1 MIKKIF
7 FLLLFNGLYNNKCNC
22 NCFRFNDNFLIYI
35 IDNDLQNITN
45 KNYMPYKSE
54 QKYDFF
60 INNVY
65 NYLIKL
71 ILIPSKNNKDK
82 KIKRIRNT
90 TKKKRRDENLKI
102 IINKHN

>member
-22 NCFRFNDNFLIYI
+22 FRLNDNFLIYI

-45 KNYMPYKSE
+45 KNYRPYKSE
-54 QKYDFF
+54 QKNDFF

-102 IINKHN
+102 IINNYN

>member
-7 FLLLFNGLYNNKCNC
+7 FLLLFNGLYNNNG

-45 KNYMPYKSE
+45 KNHMPYKSE
-54 QKYDFF
+54 QKYDLC

-65 NYLIKL
+65 NNLIKL
-71 ILIPSKNNKDK
+71 ILIPSKNNNNKNK
-82 KIKRIRNT
+82 NIKRIRNT

-102 IINKHN
+102 IINKYN

>member
-1 MIKKIF
+1 MMIKKIF
-7 FLLLFNGLYNNKCNC
+7 FLLLFNGLYNNKC

-45 KNYMPYKSE
+45 KNYRPYKSE
-54 QKYDFF
+54 QKNDFF

-82 KIKRIRNT
+82 KLKRIRNT

-102 IINKHN
+102 IINNYN

>member
-1 MIKKIF
+1 
-7 FLLLFNGLYNNKCNC
+7 L
-22 NCFRFNDNFLIYI
+22 NDNFLIYI

-45 KNYMPYKSE
+45 KNYRSYKSE
-54 QKYDFF
+54 QKFDFF

-90 TKKKRRDENLKI
+90 TKKNGEMKI
-102 IINKHN
+102 